1 MIEVRDIKK
10 AFGDDEILKG
20 ISVKFEAG
28 KTHLVIGR
36 SGSGKTV
43 FIKSIFTVIFIFIAV
58 FLLQI
63 YLNNQFI
70 NKGNFNLKYLKTF
83 YYTLK

>member
-36 SGSGKTV
+36 SG
-43 FIKSIFTVIFIFIAV
+43 
-58 FLLQI
+58 
-63 YLNNQFI
+63 
-70 NKGNFNLKYLKTF
+70 
-83 YYTLK
+83 